1 MKLIARL
8 ALIFS
13 IILFSAKTFALS
25 PKDYTF
31 QLSPA
36 TRELTQQSV
45 RTIFQDSRGFV
56 WLLTQ
61 EGLHKYD
68 GYTVTRFRA
77 SNRDP
82 TSLSH
87 QSTTGIAEDDE
98 GYLWISTAGGGLNR
112 YDPANHTFTAIK
124 AGNSLSNQHPLSND
138 IYAIFIDSQG
148 YIWLGYDT
156 GTWFSRF
163 TPSTKTFEHFSL
175 GAQSPSTRAVS
186 FTETADGLI
195 WALIDGHGLI
205 KISPTEGFIETFEIF
220 SGSDRSS
227 PMTKL
232 SHVMSAKDG
241 SLWISSL
248 DSGIVKFSP
257 KTKEFEYF
265 DTRASEG
272 RSISDRTVYMT
283 MEDAYNNIWVA
294 TRSGVSVWEPES
306 QTFTWIDS
314 SNSNIPDNQVLSVFQ
329 SNSGIIWVG
338 TFNGLAYGTRSL
350 FKRIDSFLGPPN
362 DSINAFTQD
371 KNGIIW
377 IGSNT
382 GLHTYDPN
390 ENSEDHY
397 FPRNAI
403 NERLSSI
410 QVMSL
415 LIEDSI
421 LWVGTLDSGLNR
433 INLETGEV
441 RIYRRRVSEPGSI
454 SANGITS
461 ITRTSKGEM
470 LIGTYGGGL
479 NIYNKKADAFLHYK
493 WNPNDINTISSNNV
507 VAITE
512 DSDGEIWIGTENGL
526 NFFDPKRRTF
536 QRFTSEASNPESL
549 SSNLAWAIHE
559 DENGD
564 LWIGTQS
571 GGVNR
576 WSKPDKQKKINRF
589 SQYLENIDLPSADV
603 YAITSDKNSNI
614 WLSHNRGLSR
624 LSPTD
629 GSSEHFDLTDGLQG
643 SEFNH
648 GAVFKDS
655 KSRLYF
661 GGNNGFNVI
670 EPDNLAGNIYLPPVQ
685 ITEYRLLNEEVFFDV
700 PYDQVNEIT
709 LPHNFRY
716 ASFTFA
722 SLDYTNPALN
732 QYRYMLEGFDSSWIE
747 LGTSRSVSF
756 TSLPAGS
763 YVFKL
768 QGSNSDGIWNKDS
781 VAFGL
786 SVTPAPWLSKE
797 AYFAYIMLA
806 LTLIYLITMN
816 QRAKSAQAIK
826 RQRELELKVQER
838 TIDLEEARNSAERA
852 NRSKSDF
859 LATVT
864 HEIRTPMHGMIGM
877 TELLLHTKLSDQQ
890 SKFANA
896 AHASGEALLQLIN
909 SILDFSK
916 IEAARVEV
924 DTVDFDL
931 VQLLDEVCYLQSEP
945 ASRKSIDLLY
955 VVKGHVPGLIASDP
969 TKIRQVI
976 INLTNN
982 AIKFTENGFVRVIA
996 AWSKDP
1002 ADENTGSLSII
1013 VEDTG
1018 IGMTEDAQER
1028 IFDAFT
1034 QADASTTRKYGGTG
1048 LGLAISKRFIDL
1060 LSGEILVDSQVDAG
1074 TKIKIVVPA
1083 KLSKTERPALEWGEN
1098 NITLLAKDPNTI
1110 EAVSSHLDLVGIE
1123 FSTTADLHEVSKFIS
1138 PFTALLVDFSY
1149 FENEHEANLYINSC
1163 SIERL
1168 ILLCPLRTET
1178 SSLHVSVS
1186 HIITKPLT
1194 SGALVYC
1201 LKEVFEIEKLSGS
1214 YATTTQSDFS
1224 GDRPNVLVAEDLE
1237 TNQKIIREIL
1247 EMHDCNVVIAGDGA
1261 RALELIKLKQFDII
1275 FMDCQMP
1282 FVDGYQATADIRELE
1297 QKEGRPRTPIIALT
1311 AGNTREEKQRGLDAG
1326 MDKYLTKPFKIENI
1340 RDALEAFAVLKPAKE
1355 KTSDSLSH
1363 SDPADTSHII
1373 EQIPDYTEIINF
1385 GAIDNILAVERQTGS
1400 PILPRLLIGFK
1411 EQMAAKITELKN
1423 AKDNIDSEL
1432 ASSAAHA
1439 IKSMSANLG
1448 AEKVRL
1454 IGADVERKSRVG
1466 DLENLGNRIE
1476 DIDIAY
1482 REFLKHAEELIRTTR
1497 D

>member
-13 IILFSAKTFALS
+13 IILFPATTSALS
-25 PKDYTF
+25 PRDYTF

-45 RTIFQDSRGFV
+45 RTIYQDSRGFI

-87 QSTTGIAEDDE
+87 QSTTGIAEDKE
-98 GYLWISTAGGGLNR
+98 GYLWVSTAGGGLNR
-112 YDPANHTFTAIK
+112 YDPANHTFSTIK
-124 AGNSLSNQHPLSND
+124 AGSTHSHKHPLSNE

-156 GTWFSRF
+156 GTGFSRF
-163 TPSTKTFEHFSL
+163 TPSTQTFEHFSL
-175 GAQSPSTRAVS
+175 DDQSIPTRAVS
-186 FTETADGLI
+186 FTESSDGMI
-195 WALIDGHGLI
+195 WALIDGHGLL
-205 KISPTEGFIETFEIF
+205 KISPTKEIIETFKIS
-220 SGSDRSS
+220 SGNDRSRAVNR
-227 PMTKL
+227 L
-232 SHVMSAKDG
+232 SHVMIARDG
-241 SLWISSL
+241 SLWISTL
-248 DSGIVKFSP
+248 DSGIIKFSP
-257 KTKEFEYF
+257 TTKDFEYF
-265 DTRASEG
+265 DTYSSEG
-272 RSISDRTVYMT
+272 KSISDQTVYMT
-283 MEDAYNNIWVA
+283 MEDRSNNIWAA
-294 TRSGVSVWEPES
+294 TRSGVSVWEPAS
-306 QTFTWIDS
+306 QTFTWINS
-314 SNSNIPDNQVLSVFQ
+314 SNSNIPDNQIFSVSQ
-329 SNSGIIWVG
+329 SSSGIIWIG

-350 FKRIDSFLGPPN
+350 FKRIDSILGPPN

-377 IGSNT
+377 VGSNT
-382 GLHTYDPN
+382 GLYTYDPN
-390 ENSEDHY
+390 NTSEDHY
-397 FPRNAI
+397 FPQTAI
-403 NERLSSI
+403 NERLSSQ

-433 INLETGEV
+433 INLETGDV
-441 RIYRRRVSEPGSI
+441 KIYRRRVSESGRI

-461 ITRTSKGEM
+461 ITRTKSGLM

-479 NIYNKKADAFLHYK
+479 NIYNEKADIFFHYK
-493 WNPNDINTISSNNV
+493 WDPNDRETISSNNV

-512 DSDGEIWIGTENGL
+512 DSDGDVWIGTENGL
-526 NFFDPKRRTF
+526 NFFDQKNFSF
-536 QRFTSEASNPESL
+536 QRFTSETSNPESL

-559 DENGD
+559 DGSGN

-571 GGVNR
+571 GGVNK
-576 WSKPDKQKKINRF
+576 WSKSDKQKKINRF

-603 YAITSDKNSNI
+603 YAITSDANSDI

-648 GAVFKDS
+648 GAVFKDK
-655 KSRLYF
+655 KSRLFF

-670 EPDNLAGNIYLPPVQ
+670 EPENIVRNIYLPPVQ

-700 PYDQVNEIT
+700 PYDQINEIT
-709 LPHNFRY
+709 LPYNFRY
-716 ASFTFA
+716 AGFTFA
-722 SLDYTNPALN
+722 SLDYTNPTLN

-747 LGTSRSVSF
+747 LGNSRSVSF
-756 TSLPAGS
+756 TSLPAGT

-768 QGSNSDGIWNKDS
+768 QGSNSDGIWNENG
-781 VAFGL
+781 VEFGL
-786 SVTPAPWLSKE
+786 SVTPAPWLSKQ
-797 AYFAYIMLA
+797 AYFAYVVLA
-806 LTLIYLITMN
+806 LTIIYLITMN

-826 RQRELELKVQER
+826 RQKELELKVQER
-838 TIDLEEARNSAERA
+838 TIDLEEARNLAERA

-890 SKFANA
+890 RKFANA

-916 IEAARVEV
+916 IEAERVELENIE
-924 DTVDFDL
+924 FDL

-945 ASRKSIDLLY
+945 ASRKSLDLLY
-955 VVKGHVPGLIASDP
+955 VIKGHLPASIVSDP
-969 TKIRQVI
+969 TKIRQII
-976 INLTNN
+976 INLTSN
-982 AIKFTENGFVRVIA
+982 AIKFTESGFVKVSVEWLNA
-996 AWSKDP
+996 PTNDH
-1002 ADENTGSLSII
+1002 TGSISIS

-1018 IGMTEDAQER
+1018 IGMNEDARER
-1028 IFDAFT
+1028 IFEAFT

-1060 LSGEILVDSQVDAG
+1060 LSGEIFVESEIDVG

-1083 KLSKTERPALEWGEN
+1083 KISAKERSLIEWGGN
-1098 NITLLAKDPNTI
+1098 KIILLAKNSNTI
-1110 EAVSSHLDLVGIE
+1110 EAASSHLDFAGIQY
-1123 FSTTADLHEVSKFIS
+1123 STTVDWREALSNIYS
-1138 PFTALLVDFSY
+1138 NTALLVDFSY
-1149 FENEHEANLYINSC
+1149 FEDNDDANIFIQSC
-1163 SIERL
+1163 SSEKL
-1168 ILLCPLRTET
+1168 ILLCPLRAET
-1178 SSLHVSVS
+1178 SNVNDSVS

-1194 SGALVYC
+1194 SSALIQN
-1201 LKEVFEIEKLSGS
+1201 LKDVFHFHHDDGNRKILPQNNFAGH
-1214 YATTTQSDFS
+1214 
-1224 GDRPNVLVAEDLE
+1224 RPNILVAEDLE
-1237 TNQKIIREIL
+1237 TNQKIIKEIL
-1247 EMHDCNVVIAGDGA
+1247 EMYDCNVTIAGNGA
-1261 RALELIKLKQFDII
+1261 KALELVSLRKFDII

-1282 FVDGYQATADIRELE
+1282 IMDGYQATTSIRQIENN
-1297 QKEGRPRTPIIALT
+1297 EGRPRVPIIALT
-1311 AGNTREEKQRGLDAG
+1311 AGNTKEEKQRGLDAG

-1340 RDALEAFAVLKPAKE
+1340 REALEFFSVIKFDLGERVGANTLLESTNAKLAE
-1355 KTSDSLSH
+1355 NKGNAHPDIFNLS
-1363 SDPADTSHII
+1363 AI
-1373 EQIPDYTEIINF
+1373 E
-1385 GAIDNILAVERQTGS
+1385 NIFEVERQTGS
-1400 PILPRLLIGFK
+1400 PIFSRLLIGFE
-1411 EQMAAKITELKN
+1411 EQIGVKIHELTN
-1423 AKDNIDSEL
+1423 AKSNIDAEL
-1432 ASSAAHA
+1432 ACAAAHA

-1454 IGADVERKSRVG
+1454 ISADIEKKSRAG
-1466 DLENLGNRIE
+1466 NLENLGKSIE
-1476 DIDIAY
+1476 EIGIAY
-1482 REFLKHAEELIRTTR
+1482 KEFLEHAEELVRTVP
-1497 D
+1497 